1 MHLQI
6 QNKVEYYLDMEKY
19 ITSIKDLVI
28 QVMSNGAEIKDKAEK
43 GDALSCFQMGMIH
56 LLGINTS
63 IDFKK
68 ASKFLSNQSLS
79 DDPDANRLLGFIAE
93 CEGNYSLAF
102 KNYAKASG
110 STGSNAKKPYNN
122 KVFSERNNL
131 QAYFKKLELPSTV
144 LNKEITTV
152 INDYIKGG
160 DTIVDASIKLAMI
173 CDDEESCLDVA
184 QALFDTGDYYSAMR
198 WLQDGN
204 ISDSN
209 SLYISVK
216 KKISDTK
223 NALNLPNILEVIEIE
238 GNSFLANFDI
248 TPSYAGIKHVCDDV
262 AVACKKE
269 WHDTISKKIASIKK
283 KVEDEEAAR
292 IKKEKEEE
300 AARLKKQKEEE
311 ARLKKQQEEEE
322 ARLKK
327 QQEEEEARLKK
338 QQEEEEVKEKRKKQ
352 IIKHSAICLILFFIG
367 VFFNQEL
374 GATSKIISGISM
386 VLSCY
391 FWYYLIRHVWRGIK
405 NREK

>member
-1 MHLQI
+1 
-6 QNKVEYYLDMEKY
+6 MEKY
-19 ITSIKDLVI
+19 ITSIKDLVM
-28 QVMSNGAEIKDKAEK
+28 QAMTNLAEIKAKAEK

-56 LLGINTS
+56 LLGINTP

-68 ASKFLSNQSLS
+68 ASKTLSDQSLS

-198 WLQDGN
+198 WLQNGN

-223 NALNLPNILEVIEIE
+223 NALKLPNILEVVEIE
-238 GNSFLANFDI
+238 GDSFLANFDT
-248 TPSYAGIKHVCDDV
+248 TPSYAGIKYVCDDV
-262 AVACKKE
+262 AAECKKE
-269 WHDTISKKIASIKK
+269 WQDTITSEIAIIKK
-283 KVEDEEAAR
+283 KVESEEAAR
-292 IKKEKEEE
+292 IKKEKEE
-300 AARLKKQKEEE
+300 AA
-311 ARLKKQQEEEE
+311 ARLKKQQEEEA
-322 ARLKK
+322 ARLRK
-327 QQEEEEARLKK
+327 QQEEEAARLRK
-338 QQEEEEVKEKRKKQ
+338 QQEEEQKALIEKKGKRLIKANKILKKIFIVFSILFALLMLLAIIGSKDLNITTMIFAWAIVFVVIVLLPYH
-352 IIKHSAICLILFFIG
+352 IIKWIMK
-367 VFFNQEL
+367 
-374 GATSKIISGISM
+374 KIIMHS
-386 VLSCY
+386 
-391 FWYYLIRHVWRGIK
+391 
-405 NREK
+405 

>member
-1 MHLQI
+1 MD
-6 QNKVEYYLDMEKY
+6 NNV
-19 ITSIKDLVI
+19 TNIKDLVI
-28 QVMSNGAEIKDKAEK
+28 QALTNGSEIKVKAES

-56 LLGINTS
+56 LLGINTP

-68 ASKFLSNQSLS
+68 ASQYLGSQSLS

-102 KNYAKASG
+102 KNYVKASG

-131 QAYFKKLELPSTV
+131 QAYFKRLELPSTV
-144 LNKEITTV
+144 LNKEVTTV

-173 CDDEESCLDVA
+173 CDDEESCLDAA
-184 QALFDTGDYYSAMR
+184 QAFFDTGDYYSAMR
-198 WLQDGN
+198 WLQNGD
-204 ISDSN
+204 ISESN
-209 SLYISVK
+209 VLYVSVK

-238 GNSFLANFDI
+238 GNSILANFDT
-248 TPSYAGIKHVCDDV
+248 TPSYAGIKYVCDDV
-262 AVACKKE
+262 AATCKKE
-269 WHDTISKKIASIKK
+269 WNDTISKKIASIKK

-311 ARLKKQQEEEE
+311 YQRFLQEQEEE
-322 ARLKK
+322 K
-327 QQEEEEARLKK
+327 
-338 QQEEEEVKEKRKKQ
+338 KRKKKLKRM
-352 IIKHSAICLILFFIG
+352 IFFIY
-367 VFFNQEL
+367 L
-374 GATSKIISGISM
+374 PI
-386 VLSCY
+386 VLSVLAMIFQPSKPSTPEEAGFSNAFANGFATFVTYYMMVGAFY
-391 FWYYLIRHVWRGIK
+391 FYYFIYVILKTIWRHL
-405 NREK
+405 